1 MGRGGR
7 RLSRSFPSKRTVD
20 GLTVPGMTTIAYDA
34 ECALEVAGGNKQ
46 PPTLNSEEPIMLD
59 TVRPKSGAAATV
71 RILDRR
77 AVVDHRSGTP
87 HLFVV
92 SVPRQRTSGSV
103 K

>member
-1 MGRGGR
+1 
-7 RLSRSFPSKRTVD
+7 
-20 GLTVPGMTTIAYDA
+20 
-34 ECALEVAGGNKQ
+34 
-46 PPTLNSEEPIMLD
+46 MLD

-71 RILDRR
+71 SILDRR
-77 AVVDHRSGTP
+77 AVVDHRTGTP